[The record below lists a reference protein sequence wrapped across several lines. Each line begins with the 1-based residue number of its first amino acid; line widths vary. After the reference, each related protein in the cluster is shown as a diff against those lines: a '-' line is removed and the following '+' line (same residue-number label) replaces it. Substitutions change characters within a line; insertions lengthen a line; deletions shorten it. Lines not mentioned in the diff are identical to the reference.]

1 MIQFDKYFSKGLK
14 PQTSYTWHPK
24 LASNIVLWCE
34 RVQLVGSMKMD
45 IHHKVKNQLI
55 RLIRRKCVL
64 VVHSEIPICT
74 FLLKESSL
82 GVVSVCELQFSKHEG
97 TWNLAYFQGTDWNCW
112 IFFQPEK
119 ALAPESE
126 GTKVYIGY
134 LSGDSLTQ
142 RKHGQVQ
149 WRLASSSEWTAAAEC
164 QDIDSSIVES
174 GS

>member
-64 VVHSEIPICT
+64 VVHSEIPIFT
-74 FLLKESSL
+74 FFLKESSL

-112 IFFQPEK
+112 KISAEK
-119 ALAPESE
+119 ALARIW
-126 GTKVYIGY
+126 GNQGLGY

-174 GS
+174 GSWV